1 MLDYAIR
8 SGTLIDGSGGPIRQA
23 DIGIRD
29 GRIVAVGQVDE
40 PAEVEFDAT
49 GLMVAPGVVDPH
61 THYDAQLFW
70 DPSAS
75 PSNVHGVTTVI
86 GGNCGF
92 TLAPINAEDADY
104 IRRMMAK
111 VEGMPLTALEHG
123 VPWTWSSFA
132 EYLEALEGNL
142 GVNAGFLVGHCA
154 LRRKVMGAARG
165 EEVATDDEIESMRA
179 LLRESLAA
187 GGLGFSSSQS
197 RTHSDGDGRPIS
209 SRYADRREMLAF
221 CEEVE
226 AHEGTTLEYIT
237 NGCLDN
243 FSPEEVDLMT
253 TMSVTAQRPLNWNV
267 LTVDAR
273 SGDRI
278 EHQLS
283 ASSAAAAAGGRIVA
297 LTMPTLVPMNM
308 SFRTHCALFL
318 IPGWGDVMGLP
329 EAGRKE
335 KLADPA
341 VRAQLDE
348 LAHSKE
354 AGVFRGLARW
364 GTYVIGDTYAPAN
377 DGCANRTVADIAE
390 ERGTAPF
397 DTLLDIVLAD
407 DLRTV
412 LWPNTDDGD
421 ENTWSMRAAIWSDP
435 RAMVGGSD
443 AGAAPRPHV
452 RFELPHRLPGRQ
464 SARPQTGPGRTGS
477 PHDDGPARRPLRP
490 ARPRP
495 DSGGIRSRP
504 VRFRSRNCRLRT
516 GAPGPRPSRRDTPSL
531 RRFTRR
537 RPGPGQRGGDGARRC
552 ADRRRSGHLAP
563 FRTRHGVRGPRFRLR
578 PNPGPRPGRLA
589 CLR

>member
-1 MLDYAIR
+1 MLDYVIR
-8 SGTLIDGSGGPIRQA
+8 SGTLIDGTGAPARQA

-29 GRIVAVGQVDE
+29 GRVVVVGEVDE
-40 PAEVEFDAT
+40 QGATELDAT
-49 GLMVAPGVVDPH
+49 GLCVMPGVVDPH

-70 DPSAS
+70 DPTAS

-111 VEGMPLTALEHG
+111 VEGMPLAALEHG
-123 VPWTWSSFA
+123 VPWSWSSFA
-132 EYLEALEGNL
+132 EYLGALDGGL

-154 LRRKVMGAARG
+154 LRRKVMGSARG
-165 EEVATDDEIESMRA
+165 EEVATDEEIAAMRA
-179 LLRESLAA
+179 LLAESIDA

-221 CEEVE
+221 SEEVG

-237 NGCLDN
+237 NGCLDS
-243 FSPEEVDLMT
+243 FSPDEIDLMT
-253 TMSVTAQRPLNWNV
+253 AMSVTAQRPLNWNV

-273 SGDRI
+273 AAERI

-329 EAGRKE
+329 EQERMAQ
-335 KLADPA
+335 LADPA

-348 LAHSKE
+348 RARSKE
-354 AGVFRGLARW
+354 AGVFRGLSHW

-377 DGCANRTVADIAE
+377 EGCAFRSVADIAA

-412 LWPNTDDGD
+412 LWPNTDDGT
-421 ENTWSMRAAIWSDP
+421 EATWTMRAAIWSDP

-443 AGAAPRPHV
+443 AGAHLDRMCGSNYPTAFLADCLRGRKLVPVEEAV
-452 RFELPHRLPGRQ
+452 RMMTSQPAELFGLRERGVVREGFAADLFVFDPETVDSEPARLVHDLPGETPRLYAG
-464 SARPQTGPGRTGS
+464 SHGVVRVLVNGVETVRDGAPTGS
-477 PHDDGPARRPLRP
+477 LPGTVLR
-490 ARPRP
+490 
-495 DSGGIRSRP
+495 SG
-504 VRFRSRNCRLRT
+504 
-516 GAPGPRPSRRDTPSL
+516 RDTASVIP
-531 RRFTRR
+531 
-537 RPGPGQRGGDGARRC
+537 
-552 ADRRRSGHLAP
+552 AP
-563 FRTRHGVRGPRFRLR
+563 
-578 PNPGPRPGRLA
+578 A
-589 CLR
+589 

>member
-8 SGTLIDGSGGPIRQA
+8 SGTLIDGSGGPVRQA

-104 IRRMMAK
+104 IRQMMAK
-111 VEGMPLTALEHG
+111 VEGMPLAALEHG

-221 CEEVE
+221 CEEV
-226 AHEGTTLEYIT
+226 ADHEGTTLEYIT

-273 SGDRI
+273 SADRI

-283 ASSAAAAAGGRIVA
+283 ASSTAAAAGGRIVA

-329 EAGRKE
+329 EAERKE

-421 ENTWSMRAAIWSDP
+421 ESTWSMRAAIWSDP

-443 AGAAPRPHV
+443 AGAHLDRMCGSSYPTAFLADSLRGRKLVPVEQAVHMMTAQPAALFGLRDRGLIQEGYAADLFVFDPETVASEPARLVHD
-452 RFELPHRLPGRQ
+452 LPGETPRLF
-464 SARPQTGPGRTGS
+464 AGS
-477 PHDDGPARRPLRP
+477 HGVVRVLVNGVETVRDGAP
-490 ARPRP
+490 
-495 DSGGIRSRP
+495 
-504 VRFRSRNCRLRT
+504 T
-516 GAPGPRPSRRDTPSL
+516 GAVPGTLLRSGRDTASVVPVS
-531 RRFTRR
+531 
-537 RPGPGQRGGDGARRC
+537 A
-552 ADRRRSGHLAP
+552 
-563 FRTRHGVRGPRFRLR
+563 
-578 PNPGPRPGRLA
+578 
-589 CLR
+589 

>member
-1 MLDYAIR
+1 MLDYVIR
-8 SGTLIDGSGGPIRQA
+8 SGTVIDGTGEPGRKADVGIRQ
-23 DIGIRD
+23 
-29 GRIVAVGQVDE
+29 GRIATVGM
-40 PAEVEFDAT
+40 VEEAGGRELDAS
-49 GLMVAPGVVDPH
+49 GLMVAPGVIDPH

-75 PSNVHGVTTVI
+75 PSNLHGVTSVI

-104 IRRMMAK
+104 IRQMMAK
-111 VEGMPLTALEHG
+111 VEGMPLAALEKG
-123 VPWTWSSFA
+123 VPWTWSTFA
-132 EYLEALEGNL
+132 EYLDALEGNL

-154 LRRKVMGAARG
+154 LRRKVMGSARA
-165 EEVATDDEIESMRA
+165 EEVATDQEIAAMRA
-179 LLRESLAA
+179 LLGQSLSA

-197 RTHSDGDGRPIS
+197 RTHSDGDGRPIT
-209 SRYADRREMLAF
+209 SRHADRREMLAF

-226 AHEGTTLEYIT
+226 THEGTTLEYIT
-237 NGCLDN
+237 NGCLDS

-253 TMSVTAQRPLNWNV
+253 AMSVTARRPLNWNV

-273 SGDRI
+273 SADRI

-283 ASSAAAAAGGRIVA
+283 ASSTAAAAGGQIVA

-318 IPGWGDVMGLP
+318 IPGWGDIMGLP
-329 EAGRKE
+329 PAERMA

-341 VRAQLDE
+341 VRTLLDE
-348 LAHSKE
+348 RARSKE

-364 GTYVIGDTYAPAN
+364 GTYVIGDTYTAAN
-377 DGCANRTVADIAE
+377 EGCAFRTVADIAA

-421 ENTWSMRAAIWSDP
+421 ESTWAMRAEIWSDP

-443 AGAAPRPHV
+443 AGAHLDRMCGSNYPTAFLDDCLHGRKLVPVEKAVHMMTGQPAQLFGLRERGLVSEGFAADLFVFDPTTV
-452 RFELPHRLPGRQ
+452 GSEPARLVYDLPGDTPRLF
-464 SARPQTGPGRTGS
+464 AGS
-477 PHDDGPARRPLRP
+477 RGVVRVLVNGVETVRDGVA
-490 ARPRP
+490 
-495 DSGGIRSRP
+495 
-504 VRFRSRNCRLRT
+504 T
-516 GAPGPRPSRRDTPSL
+516 GA
-531 RRFTRR
+531 
-537 RPGPGQRGGDGARRC
+537 
-552 ADRRRSGHLAP
+552 
-563 FRTRHGVRGPRFRLR
+563 V
-578 PNPGPRPGRLA
+578 PGRL
-589 CLR
+589 LRSGQDTATVAPAAV